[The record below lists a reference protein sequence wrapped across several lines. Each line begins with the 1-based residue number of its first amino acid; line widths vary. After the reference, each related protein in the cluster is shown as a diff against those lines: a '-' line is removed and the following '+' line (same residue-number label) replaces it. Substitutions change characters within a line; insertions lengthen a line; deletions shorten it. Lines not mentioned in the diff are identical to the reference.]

1 MTGLEIGYQNGQ
13 PPCMKVCWVP
23 PRSVYKMRASKPW
36 STLKTHFKKIP
47 KKNKNSNTEKINWK
61 LGSRGR
67 LYVDESFSL
76 YVRECKL
83 ISKQILIWLSAFFGQ
98 PHKEENAE
106 MSTEP
111 DEAEPENDQ
120 SSEPKLELAREVQI
134 AEVQSTKGYVLF
146 ALPKIKSQSHVNK
159 LILLFL

>member
-1 MTGLEIGYQNGQ
+1 
-13 PPCMKVCWVP
+13 MKYIED
-23 PRSVYKMRASKPW
+23 SFYKN
-36 STLKTHFKKIP
+36 TQ
-47 KKNKNSNTEKINWK
+47 KNKNSNTEKINWK
-61 LGSRGR
+61 LGSPALYSLNKLLYGVD
-67 LYVDESFSL
+67 YVDESFSL

-83 ISKQILIWLSAFFGQ
+83 ISKQILTWLSEFFGQ

-106 MSTEP
+106 MSMEP

-146 ALPKIKSQSHVNK
+146 ALPKIKCQSQIKSQSHVNK
-159 LILLFL
+159 LILLFLYITTVCSVHSWTLH